1 MLLGKVNAGNNL
13 FGTDVSETKG
23 KTISDFSNEEWDK
36 LLSKV
41 DNALESYKEDLK
53 EREEEALEKQK
64 KKAEMSIL
72 SQQMN
77 EDSEFEQ
84 NVMMGGALQA
94 MRFHKLN
101 SDMFSTEDTEGEKPD
116 VEDSVADF
124 VSQEAIQRI
133 IGNRGTI
140 PYSVL
145 ADETGTIEYKGVV
158 FVGDEKSNSL
168 CLGDMSDPNNVLTIQ
183 LSDGGYLKVNLDR
196 LDSLAKA
203 ITMFSPED
211 QNRIMRAIAQY
222 NKIKQ
227 IEQQIEDE
235 TSGLQVLE
243 KNEDVGFYA

>member
-13 FGTDVSETKG
+13 FGTDISETKG
-23 KTISDFSNEEWDK
+23 KSIDEFSNEEWDK

-53 EREEEALEKQK
+53 EREAEALEKQK
-64 KKAEMSIL
+64 KKAEMSVL
-72 SQQMN
+72 SRRMN
-77 EDSEFEQ
+77 EDFEFEQ
-84 NVMMGGALQA
+84 NVMLGGALQA
-94 MRFHKLN
+94 MRFQKIN
-101 SDMFSTEDTEGEKPD
+101 SGMFSTESSEDEKPD
-116 VEDSVADF
+116 VEDSVEDF
-124 VSQEAIQRI
+124 VSQEAIQKI

-145 ADETGTIEYKGVV
+145 ADETGTIEYNGVV
-158 FVGDEKSNSL
+158 FVGDVKSNSL
-168 CLGDMSDPNNVLTIQ
+168 CLGDMSDPNNVLTVQ
-183 LSDGGYLKVNLDR
+183 LSDGGYLKVNLDS

-222 NKIKQ
+222 NKLKQ

-235 TSGLQVLE
+235 TSGLKVLE
-243 KNEDVGFYA
+243 KSEDVVYYA